1 MEVVHPRC
9 AGLDVH
15 KDVIVACVRLVGPGG
30 VQQEVRKFGA
40 TSAELLTLSEW
51 LRDCRCTHVAM
62 EATGVYWKPVWH
74 VLEGDFEL
82 VLGNAAHIRNVPG
95 RKTDVNDATWIA
107 DLLAH
112 GLIRSSFVPPRPV
125 QELRD
130 LTRTRKQLVREVAQ
144 HTLRIQ
150 KTLEDANVKLSSV
163 LSDVLGQS
171 GRAILDA
178 IVAGEAEPNAL
189 AARASSR
196 VRASKEVLAEALQ
209 GRLRDHHRFMIRSHL
224 RLIDAIRGEVA
235 GIDER
240 IGEHLKSFRGAV
252 ELLTTIP
259 GISDIAAHVI
269 LGEIG
274 DDMSRFPSAGHL
286 VSWAG
291 LCPRNDESAGRRMS
305 TRLRAGAPWLKTV
318 LVQAAWAASR
328 KKNSYFKAQF
338 HRISMRRGPKKA
350 VVAVAHEILV
360 AAYRVLAT
368 HQPYV
373 DPGPQPLRDLS
384 AEQHGRA
391 LPRRPICVRHH
402 GERRLHVRVRSGAQK
417 SRGDHRNGGFGG

>member
-1 MEVVHPRC
+1 MEVLHPRC

-15 KDVIVACVRLVGPGG
+15 KDVIVACVRLVGPTG
-30 VQQEVRKFGA
+30 VQQEVREFGA
-40 TSAELLTLSEW
+40 TSTELMALSEW
-51 LRDCRCTHVAM
+51 LSECRCTHVAM

-95 RKTDVNDATWIA
+95 RKTDVKDATWIA

-163 LSDVLGQS
+163 LSDILGQS

-178 IVAGEAEPNAL
+178 IVAGESEPEAL

-196 VRASKEVLAEALQ
+196 VKASRDVLAEALR
-209 GRLRDHHRFMIRSHL
+209 GRVRDHHRFMIRSHL
-224 RLIDAIRGEVA
+224 RLIDALREEVA
-235 GIDER
+235 GIDQR
-240 IGEHLKSFRGAV
+240 IGEHLSSFPGAV
-252 ELLTTIP
+252 DLLTTIP
-259 GISDIAAHVI
+259 GISDIAAHV
-269 LGEIG
+269 LLAEIG
-274 DDMSRFPSAGHL
+274 DDMSRFPSAAHL

-291 LCPRNDESAGRRMS
+291 LCPRNDESAGKRRS

-328 KKNSYFKAQF
+328 KKDSYLKAQF
-338 HRISMRRGPKKA
+338 HRICMRRGPKKA
-350 VVAVAHEILV
+350 VVAVAASMLT
-360 AAYRVLAT
+360 AAYHMLQRGVL
-368 HQPYV
+368 YE
-373 DPGPQPLRDLS
+373 DLGPNHFDRRDKDKIAKRL
-384 AEQHGRA
+384 
-391 LPRRPICVRHH
+391 I
-402 GERRLHVRVRSGAQK
+402 RRLEELGLKVEVKAAS
-417 SRGDHRNGGFGG
+417 